1 MPRLHYLDNLRW
13 ISILLL
19 FPVHAAVVFSAGW
32 FGYYVTSDYTFPA
45 ALWIIVSI
53 MPWLMP
59 LLFCGAGMSTKFALR
74 KRTPAVYLKDR
85 VTRLL
90 VPFLAGLVL
99 LCPVL
104 AYYGL
109 KSDASYTGSYG
120 GAVVYFFSTLTSARD
135 PTGFTGEFNFE
146 HLWFIFYLFV
156 ISVVALGVILLGKKQ
171 TWFHFNPGRVSL
183 PVLVLLFLPLWLMIA
198 LGPGESG
205 YSLVAYFFMFL
216 IGYYLF
222 SQDSVQDLLEQYW
235 SVLVAA
241 WILLTVCMIVFSG
254 EILSGNLTLIDVIA
268 SPFSPLTGWVGVLAL
283 LGMGRH
289 LMNTTIP
296 LTAYLGAAS
305 YPVYILHQPI
315 LVAVAWYVLLWAAPP
330 AVQFVVIVVFS
341 VLLTFACYELLR
353 RIPGVR
359 VLFGIAGPGKKAV

>member
-13 ISILLL
+13 MSILLL
-19 FPVHAAVVFSAGW
+19 FPVHAAVVFSTGW

-74 KRTPAVYLKDR
+74 SRTPEVYLKER

-109 KSDASYTGSYG
+109 KSHTGYTGSYWD
-120 GAVVYFFSTLTSARD
+120 AAIYFFSTITSARD

-146 HLWFIFYLFV
+146 HLWFILYLFV
-156 ISVVALGVILLGKKQ
+156 ISVVALGVILLGKRQ
-171 TWFHFNPGRVSL
+171 TWFRLNPGRVSL
-183 PVLVLLFLPLWLMIA
+183 PAQVLLFFPLWLMSA

-222 SQDSVQDLLEQYW
+222 SQDAVQERLERYW

-241 WILLTVCMIVFSG
+241 WFLLTFCMIVFSG
-254 EILSGNLTLIDVIA
+254 GILSGNLTLVDVIA
-268 SPFSPLTGWVGVLAL
+268 SPLSPLAGWVGVLAL
-283 LGMGRH
+283 LGTGRH
-289 LMNTTIP
+289 LMNTTNP

-315 LVAVAWYVLLWAAPP
+315 LVAVAWYILMWAAPP

-341 VLLTFACYELLR
+341 VLLTFACYEILR
-353 RIPGVR
+353 RIPIVR
-359 VLFGIAGPGKKAV
+359 VLFGIADPGKKTG